1 MCMCLCMCV
10 CVCMCVC
17 ARARVKSVLF
27 VRYVRY
33 GSLRGNILGMEA
45 VLPDGTILD
54 NLSTLRKDNTGYDV
68 KQLLIG
74 SEGTLG
80 IITKLAIL
88 TPRLATSTNVALLG
102 LKSFEDVLLVLGR
115 VRSSLVDILSAVE
128 FLDRASMKLSL
139 TYLDSVQK
147 PLPQEWPFYM
157 LVETSGSNAQ
167 HDREK
172 LDAFLF
178 AAMEEG
184 SVADGVL
191 AQDEKQKQNLWRL
204 REGVAE
210 SLSKHGYT
218 YKYDVSVPC
227 KEMYT
232 LVESMRERL
241 DADATFEPG
250 NKDLT
255 NVVGYGHLGD
265 GNLHLNVTTREFDP
279 DVFSQIEPYIFER
292 VSSMKGSISAEH
304 GVGRAKAEYLHMSK
318 SENTVQLMRAMKQL
332 LDPNG
337 VMNPYKMFPAD

>member
-1 MCMCLCMCV
+1 MCMCV
-10 CVCMCVC
+10 CMCVCVYVCMCVC

-232 LVESMRERL
+232 VRRC
-241 DADATFEPG
+241 
-250 NKDLT
+250 
-255 NVVGYGHLGD
+255 
-265 GNLHLNVTTREFDP
+265 
-279 DVFSQIEPYIFER
+279 
-292 VSSMKGSISAEH
+292 
-304 GVGRAKAEYLHMSK
+304 
-318 SENTVQLMRAMKQL
+318 
-332 LDPNG
+332 
-337 VMNPYKMFPAD
+337 